1 MSSFKRAPKAERI
14 VPDAPIEVAESSAVA
29 TPLSNTLARL
39 LELSHQLGR
48 EERKLS
54 LLGEGN
60 VSVRASP
67 RTFLVKA
74 SGSNLGGLTAAQV
87 TECRFASLLSLLDAD
102 GLSDEEIDRELL
114 AARTDSAAQ
123 KPSVESI
130 FHAYLLSLPGVNFVG
145 HTHPVAVG
153 QVLCS
158 KYGRLFARQRLFPDQ
173 VVCCG
178 PESVYVGYADP
189 GLKLAQAIRL
199 AVTAFA
205 ARASPPRVILLENHG
220 FIALGATAEA
230 VLATTLMGNKAAEI
244 FVGAAAVNGGRPRFL
259 SRAEVDRIAGRRDE
273 HHRQRQLGL
282 LTSSR

>member
-1 MSSFKRAPKAERI
+1 
-14 VPDAPIEVAESSAVA
+14 
-29 TPLSNTLARL
+29 
-39 LELSHQLGR
+39 
-48 EERKLS
+48 
-54 LLGEGN
+54 
-60 VSVRASP
+60 
-67 RTFLVKA
+67 
-74 SGSNLGGLTAAQV
+74 
-87 TECRFASLLSLLDAD
+87 
-102 GLSDEEIDRELL
+102 LSDEEIDRKLL
-114 AARTDSAAQ
+114 AARTDSSAQ

-130 FHAYLLSLPGVNFVG
+130 FHAYLLSLPGVNFIG

-158 KYGRLFARQRLFPDQ
+158 KYGRLFARRRLFPDQ

-178 PESVYVGYADP
+178 PESVYVPYTDP

-205 ARASPPRVILLENHG
+205 GRPSPPRVILLENHG

-244 FVGAAAVNGGRPRFL
+244 FVGAAALGAGRPRFL
-259 SRAEVDRIAGRRDE
+259 SRAEVDRVAGRRDE